1 MRRDATLSTLST
13 STADAASLTQKC
25 NLRWALEAM
34 PAVLPPPS
42 APAAPARRR
51 RSCRRPHCG
60 AGGSSGGAATLRRG
74 VRGPATSS
82 TATARRLVCFLRRRT
97 HSTRPAVVAA
107 FVRTYAAASSAA
119 CGMPGLQSLCPA
131 AGTGAPPGPLPS
143 GVLARGGWARR
154 AAPSWP
160 CKLQK
165 GPVTRCP
172 PPKQSLA
179 ATWPWRGPAAHRWRH
194 RKRSS
199 QGPRRRAA
207 RGNGEGGRERRE
219 GVSIHAKFDVHRTQA
234 PREAAPRRVEAVPE
248 FSRIFSELLQ
258 APRPLHRGG
267 EAGTQK
273 SERSPPAAHTRITD
287 RPTRRLR
294 PPRSGS

>member
-1 MRRDATLSTLST
+1 MLPPLLRNAASAGCST
-13 STADAASLTQKC
+13 S
-25 NLRWALEAM
+25 
-34 PAVLPPPS
+34 PPL
-42 APAAPARRR
+42 RRR
-51 RSCRRPHCG
+51 RLFG
-60 AGGSSGGAATLRRG
+60 RRG
-74 VRGPATSS
+74 DASAGRPRAGDQLHGNGPA
-82 TATARRLVCFLRRRT
+82 LGLHF
-97 HSTRPAVVAA
+97 
-107 FVRTYAAASSAA
+107 AAADPQHETGGGGGLREDVRRSELG
-119 CGMPGLQSLCPA
+119 GMWHA
-131 AGTGAPPGPLPS
+131 AGSPVLSGLPGSGTLPS

-207 RGNGEGGRERRE
+207 RGNGEGGREWRE

-248 FSRIFSELLQ
+248 FSRIFSELLK